1 MKKTNSRKARNAKAF
16 SLLEVLVS
24 MTIVG
29 IIGALIFSMQTS
41 SWKTS
46 TASNRAI
53 VAGHMVQQ
61 QIELMRMNIGQN
73 QDLYFPPVNGSVVQ
87 NGVTLVWQVS
97 AAVRPTSDH
106 GTLSNTCECDFTAT
120 WGADKGDTLKV
131 TTYLSKMF

>member
-1 MKKTNSRKARNAKAF
+1 MHNAKAF

-29 IIGALIFSMQTS
+29 IIGALIFSIQTS

-46 TASNRAI
+46 TASNRAV

-73 QDLYFPPVNGSVVQ
+73 QNLYFPPVNGSVVQ
-87 NGVTLVWQVS
+87 NGVTLVWQIS
-97 AAVRPTSDH
+97 AATRPTNGGS
-106 GTLSNTCECDFTAT
+106 LPNTCKCDFTAT
-120 WGADKGDTLKV
+120 WGAVNGDTLNA

>member
-1 MKKTNSRKARNAKAF
+1 MHNAKAF

-29 IIGALIFSMQTS
+29 IIGALIFSIQTS

-46 TASNRAI
+46 TASNRAV

-73 QDLYFPPVNGSVVQ
+73 QNLYFPPVNGSVVQ
-87 NGVTLVWQVS
+87 NGVTLVWQIS
-97 AAVRPTSDH
+97 AATRSTADH
-106 GTLSNTCECDFTAT
+106 GTLLDTYECDFTAT
-120 WGADKGDTLKV
+120 WGAVNGDTLRV